1 MHFGYIYGFGVLG
14 CLALYG
20 VLNLMAPANQ
30 VSFTAVLSVLGYAL
44 LPILAIAAMA
54 VFLRMTGVV
63 GALLTL
69 VAVGWSTVTATRFFE
84 VALHAKDLRYLV
96 AYPTFL
102 LYACFAL
109 ITVL

>member
-1 MHFGYIYGFGVLG
+1 
-14 CLALYG
+14 
-20 VLNLMAPANQ
+20 MAPANQ
-30 VSFTAVLSVLGYAL
+30 VSFSAVLSVLGYAL
-44 LPILAIAAMA
+44 LPILAIAAIA
-54 VFLRMTGVV
+54 VFLHMTGVV